1 MGEIHPSLSQN
12 FEVEAPV
19 AAFELDMKALMSM
32 SSDIEGCDEI
42 SQFPSVTMDV
52 AFTVSKDIT
61 NEVML
66 QRITSAG
73 GNMLK
78 SVKLFDVFESEKHL
92 GKDKKSMAYSLEYG
106 DPNKT
111 LTSEE
116 VEAVHNRLVS
126 KVCKATNAE
135 LRS

>member
-1 MGEIHPSLSQN
+1 M
-12 FEVEAPV
+12 EAPV

-42 SQFPSVTMDV
+42 SQFPSVTIDV
-52 AFTVSKDIT
+52 AFTVNKDIT